1 MMVKE
6 YLGRCSCGF
15 VEICLRSR
23 LAPNEF
29 QPRSDAPTCN
39 FCREHDGVWVSDPD
53 GMLALPP
60 DSLTLVRRFAS
71 EEVRFHSCPKCES
84 LVYALF
90 EDEAAG
96 RAVAVVRVAL
106 MELIRTAARP
116 TLVTNFEGEGLV
128 QARRRRLEKWTPVV
142 STQRRNVG
150 PSTK

>member
-1 MMVKE
+1 MMVQE

-29 QPRSDAPTCN
+29 QPRSDAPTCH

-53 GMLALPP
+53 GLLTLPP
-60 DSLTLVRRFAS
+60 DSRTLVRRFAS
-71 EEVRFHSCPKCES
+71 EEVRFHSCRQCES

-90 EDEAAG
+90 EDESTG

-106 MELIRTAARP
+106 LEVIRTAARP
-116 TLVTNFEGEGLV
+116 TLVTNFEGEGLA
-128 QARRRRLEKWTPVV
+128 QGRRRRLENWTPVAQGQG
-142 STQRRNVG
+142 SR
-150 PSTK
+150 